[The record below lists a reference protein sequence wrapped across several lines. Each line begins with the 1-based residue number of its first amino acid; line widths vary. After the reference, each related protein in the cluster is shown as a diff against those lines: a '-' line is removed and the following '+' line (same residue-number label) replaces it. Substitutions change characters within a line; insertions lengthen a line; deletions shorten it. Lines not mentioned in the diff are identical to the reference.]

1 MSDGRPPDRRERKGR
16 RPLITEEDRALWER
30 IATSLTPLPGMRARI
45 AARESTPPPEATARG
60 GRGNV
65 PAHPPAPPQPKE
77 RRQHLADRAAALA
90 PHPHRGNS
98 TGAPPAIAP
107 FDRKRSRRIATGRM
121 PIEARLDLHGLRQAE
136 AHGRLRSFL
145 ASCSARGMSTVLVVT
160 GKGTP
165 RSDEDDG
172 APWWAAGEQRGVLR
186 RSLPHWLDDPEIRIF
201 VASYTTAATRH
212 GGEGAVYIHLRRR
225 TPPR

>member
-1 MSDGRPPDRRERKGR
+1 MSSGRPPERPQRKGR
-16 RPLITEEDRALWER
+16 RPLMSEEDRALWQR
-30 IATSLTPLPGMRARI
+30 IASSLTPLPSLRARVSSH
-45 AARESTPPPEATARG
+45 ESTPPPEPATHAPRTG
-60 GRGNV
+60 
-65 PAHPPAPPQPKE
+65 APPQHPPPPQPRQ
-77 RRQHLADRAAALA
+77 RRQHLADLAAAHA

-136 AHGRLRSFL
+136 AHGRLRGFL
-145 ASCSARGMSTVLVVT
+145 ASCSARGLQTVLVVT

-165 RSDEDDG
+165 RGNEDDEG
-172 APWWAAGEQRGVLR
+172 PWWAAGEQRGVLR

-201 VASYTTAATRH
+201 VASYTTAAARH
-212 GGEGAVYIHLRRR
+212 GGDGAVYIHLRRR
-225 TPPR
+225 SPPR